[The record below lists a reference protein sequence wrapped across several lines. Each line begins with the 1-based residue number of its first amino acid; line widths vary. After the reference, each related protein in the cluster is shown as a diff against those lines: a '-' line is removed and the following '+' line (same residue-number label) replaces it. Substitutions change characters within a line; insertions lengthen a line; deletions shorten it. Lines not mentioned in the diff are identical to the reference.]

1 MILEAYRWPAGSSEM
16 AAACNDLPT
25 NSKRKRDG
33 GRKEKLA
40 ASAIIILQAPTN
52 EAMAG
57 STLFPP
63 CVCVASK
70 HMHACVLMR
79 QCYHYYRHLSN
90 FYEMIISCDQ
100 S

>member
-1 MILEAYRWPAGSSEM
+1 MILEAYSWPAGSSEM

-70 HMHACVLMR
+70 HMHACVLFDVAVPPLL
-79 QCYHYYRHLSN
+79 QASFKLLNDH
-90 FYEMIISCDQ
+90 
-100 S
+100 